1 MSFLAVEKLVKRYG
15 AVTAVANVDFEIDEG
30 TFVSLLGPSGCGKTT
45 TLRCIAGLETP
56 DEGTIRIGETEVFSA
71 TLGLSVPI
79 HSRKI
84 GMVFQNY
91 ALWPHMTVFENIAF
105 PLRVQHYSRADLVD
119 RVGKVLEML
128 GIQGLERRY
137 PSQISGGQQQRVALA
152 RALVHDSQLLLFDEP
167 LSNLDAKLREQAI
180 GELKE
185 VHRTLGKT
193 IVYVTH
199 NQVEA
204 LAMSDVMAVM
214 RDGAIRQ
221 IGRPREIYE
230 RPTDMYV
237 ANFVG
242 KVNTAEG
249 TVLNVAPHSC
259 QVSIGG
265 TVVCGVPAGP
275 SNVSSGDQVDVFFRP
290 EVTMLREDVGL
301 GGANAWEGRVESV
314 DYLGDRTEYLV
325 DIGALTVRVNET
337 RPRALAEGDR
347 IAVAVEPEDVRV
359 VLKSSGR

>member
-1 MSFLAVEKLVKRYG
+1 MSFLAVKNLVKHYG
-15 AVTAVANVDFEIDEG
+15 GVTAVGGVSFDIEEG

-45 TLRCIAGLETP
+45 TLRCIAGLEAP
-56 DEGTIRIGETEVFSA
+56 DEGTIRIGEIEVFSA
-71 TLGLSVPI
+71 TRGLSVPV
-79 HSRKI
+79 HNRNL

-91 ALWPHMTVFENIAF
+91 ALWPHMTVFENVAF
-105 PLRVQHYSRADLVD
+105 PLRVQHYSRRDVAS

-128 GIQGLERRY
+128 GIQDLVARY
-137 PSQISGGQQQRVALA
+137 PSQVSGGQQQRVALA

-180 GELKE
+180 VELKE

-214 RDGAIRQ
+214 HDGAIRQ

-230 RPTDMYV
+230 RPIDAYV

-242 KVNTAEG
+242 KVNAVEG
-249 TVLNVAPHSC
+249 SVLNVESGGC
-259 QVSIGG
+259 RVSIGSM
-265 TVVCGVPAGP
+265 VVCGVP
-275 SNVSSGDQVDVFFRP
+275 SGLLGIARGDFVDVFS
-290 EVTMLREDVGL
+290 
-301 GGANAWEGRVESV
+301 A
-314 DYLGDRTEYLV
+314 
-325 DIGALTVRVNET
+325 
-337 RPRALAEGDR
+337 PR
-347 IAVAVEPEDVRV
+347 
-359 VLKSSGR
+359 